1 MSAVRAIPTACH
13 AKPRTPNPR
22 APARHTRAPVS
33 RACASSSL
41 REGVVAIDEL
51 HAQLP
56 FDRDTW
62 KMFMS
67 EYWQKRPCVIRGAVN
82 STIPEIDADEL
93 SGLACEN
100 VFQPRIIRKGEGRS
114 DWALEM
120 GPFSED
126 ELRALPTAGSWC
138 LIMND
143 LEKHIREVKG
153 LLALFDHFPRWRV
166 ADVQASLS
174 ADGGSVGPHSD
185 QFDVFL
191 IQAEGN
197 KAWSISDSAEYAPDN
212 ESAFYQDI
220 DVRVLKDFRPT
231 SSSLLE
237 RGDMLYLPPKV
248 AHHGVAKGCDT
259 VCVTYSV
266 GFLAPTHDE
275 LVSSFAQAS
284 VNERAAVERWS
295 DPWLEPQC
303 DVGKISAAAVTHATE
318 IIRNAMPK
326 NETDVA
332 RWFGCHVT
340 GSGGVDDAF
349 FAPVDDVTAD
359 ELIAEWTETGFLFR
373 RGDIK
378 FAIIEDV
385 SDGSLDGCLF
395 FAAGSVWTVK
405 SPRCIV
411 TSRTMT
417 K

>member
-1 MSAVRAIPTACH
+1 
-13 AKPRTPNPR
+13 
-22 APARHTRAPVS
+22 
-33 RACASSSL
+33 
-41 REGVVAIDEL
+41 
-51 HAQLP
+51 
-56 FDRDTW
+56 
-62 KMFMS
+62 MFMS

-340 GSGGVDDAF
+340 GNLGFDGEQAVPEEKLS
-349 FAPVDDVTAD
+349 PD
-359 ELIAEWTETGFLFR
+359 ELQDVWAEEGALIR
-373 RGDIK
+373 RAHVK
-378 FAIIEDV
+378 FAFIDEV
-385 SDGSLDGCLF
+385 ADGSLEGCLF
-395 FAAGSVWTVK
+395 FAGGEVWHLKSGSSIQLARHIANNDEIMAENWQGLSVGNCHEIDDDSVALVHDLF
-405 SPRCIV
+405 S
-411 TSRTMT
+411 SGFLFLDGD
-417 K
+417 